1 MKETKMLKSILTPAL
16 IALTIAGS
24 GAAFAASPTS
34 DAQLSALAGVT
45 AGQYSAAELQSII
58 DARRDN
64 DTSALN
70 FYLSGANRTGNVQGD
85 SSGQLANLAGVAPG
99 TYSASELALIIEAR
113 KDNDADT
120 AAYVLSGKNRGVA
133 ADASAVTPGEA
144 QIAAALGLDPAEYT
158 LSDLSRLWA
167 AAND

>member
-16 IALTIAGS
+16 IALTLAGS
-24 GAAFAASPTS
+24 GAAFAAQPTS
-34 DAQLSALAGVT
+34 DAQLAASAGVA
-45 AGQYSAAELQSII
+45 AGQYTAAELQAII

-70 FYLSGANRTGNVQGD
+70 YYLSGANRSGAAQSD
-85 SSGQLANLAGVAPG
+85 ASGQLANLAGVAPG

-113 KDNDADT
+113 KDNDAARVAYILSNTNRST
-120 AAYVLSGKNRGVA
+120 AAEA
-133 ADASAVTPGEA
+133 AAVTPGEA
-144 QIAAALGLDPAEYT
+144 QIAAALGLDPAQYT
-158 LSDLSRLWA
+158 LSELTRLWA